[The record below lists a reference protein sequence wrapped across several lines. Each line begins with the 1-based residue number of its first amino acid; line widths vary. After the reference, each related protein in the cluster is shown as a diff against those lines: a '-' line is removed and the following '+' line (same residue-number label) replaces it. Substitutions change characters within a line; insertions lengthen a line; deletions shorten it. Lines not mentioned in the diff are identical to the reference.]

1 MYKLA
6 RILYELLE
14 EWRRALE
21 GNGLRI
27 GKSIT
32 ETIVN
37 DFEIFK
43 EVVEKLMRERYVI
56 KMVDYIGS
64 VL

>member
-21 GNGLRI
+21 GNGLLI
-27 GKSIT
+27 SKSIT

-37 DFEIFK
+37 DFK
-43 EVVEKLMRERYVI
+43 GSYRK
-56 KMVDYIGS
+56 VDAGKVCDKDGRLYR
-64 VL
+64 